1 MVEVKESKRKQMAI
15 RGFQMLVIGMMFNL
29 GITSIGFLAFMQSL
43 WMTITNDKNTFMT
56 DSGGSFRFWH
66 DKAIAFLLGAN
77 EDKPFPWLKA

>member
-43 WMTITNDKNTFMT
+43 
-56 DSGGSFRFWH
+56 
-66 DKAIAFLLGAN
+66 
-77 EDKPFPWLKA
+77 